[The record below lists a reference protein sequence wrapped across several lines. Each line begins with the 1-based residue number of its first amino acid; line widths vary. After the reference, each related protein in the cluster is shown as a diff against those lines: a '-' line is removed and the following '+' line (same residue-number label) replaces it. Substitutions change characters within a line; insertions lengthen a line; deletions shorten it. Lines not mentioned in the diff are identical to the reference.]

1 MKIKIDK
8 IGQLVS
14 IGFVLAYISI
24 DAGATSKLSSGIR
37 HLPGMEIKD
46 ATQRETDILESSF
59 DTKELE
65 KFLANPNI
73 SFATQKYRTIS
84 ESISREQKLD
94 KSLQELLKNPHAVSV
109 WLKFIP
115 FEYDT
120 IVDEKTGTILPVPGK
135 NPPGMGD
142 NGMYKTPNGIR
153 YKEIFKNNKIG
164 RQYIQPDGSYAKIGE
179 TIKLPNGRVYQNKKK
194 TKILRQEGLTLLAE
208 IAQQPVD
215 IDKIEEVDFDFGY

>member
-1 MKIKIDK
+1 MVQDVSMKIKIDK

-14 IGFVLAYISI
+14 IGFILAYISI
-24 DAGATSKLSSGIR
+24 DAGGTSRLSSGVR

-46 ATQRETDILESSF
+46 AMQRETDILESSF
-59 DTKELE
+59 DTKELD

-84 ESISREQKLD
+84 ESSISREQKLD
-94 KSLQELLKNPHAVSV
+94 EGLQELQKNPHAISV

-120 IVDEKTGTILPVPGK
+120 TVDEKTGTILPVPGK
-135 NPPGMGD
+135 NSPVMAD
-142 NGMYKTPNGIR
+142 DGMYQTPNGIR

-179 TIKLPNGRVYQNKKK
+179 AVKLPNGEVYQNKKK
-194 TKILRQEGLTLLAE
+194 TKILFLRS
-208 IAQQPVD
+208 
-215 IDKIEEVDFDFGY
+215 IDSPILSRR